1 MAWVDQTLLE
11 IRGLI
16 TEDWKI
22 EDNERMAYVQ
32 SRYAEAR
39 LSHAN
44 DTWECPYSDDLVNR
58 VNAEFSNMLT
68 AARIAESADMLRDQV
83 TAALFKAPP
92 GMETIQTAS
101 KVQGIDVS
109 HLTSHRHT
117 DAPV

>member
-1 MAWVDQTLLE
+1 MAWVDKTLLE

-22 EDNERMAYVQ
+22 EDSERMDYVR
-32 SRYAEAR
+32 SRYVEAR
-39 LSHAN
+39 LNHAN

-58 VNAEFSNMLT
+58 VNAEFNNMLT

-83 TAALFKAPP
+83 TSALFKAPP
-92 GMETIQTAS
+92 GMESVRTAS
-101 KVQGIDVS
+101 KVQGLDQP
-109 HLTSHRHT
+109 HLTRLRHT